1 MKNKLIKLF
10 TIIIAIIGLTSFLV
24 VPTPTYADSCDDPC
38 TCPSIPD
45 DIKAASGCPGYGDT
59 NDHLADTAMNILNGV
74 LGILAVVAVVVIV
87 IGGIRFMT
95 SAGDANKAKQA
106 KSTIL
111 YACIGLVVAALAG
124 IIVNFV
130 AKTLILK
137 TLQENSGSDL
147 PSIIIGIIN
156 NALGILAAVAVV
168 IIVISGVRFMTSAG
182 DASKVKS
189 AKDAIL
195 YACIGL
201 AVIALAAIIV
211 NFVIKTIL
219 AQGTA

>member
-10 TIIIAIIGLTSFLV
+10 TVIIAIIGLTNFALAPV
-24 VPTPTYADSCDDPC
+24 YADSCTDPC
-38 TCPSIPD
+38 DKGCSIPD
-45 DIKAASGCPGYGDT
+45 EIKAASGCPGYGDT
-59 NDHLADTAMNILNGV
+59 NDHLADTAINILNGI

-106 KSTIL
+106 KNTIL

-124 IIVNFV
+124 VIVNFV
-130 AKTLILK
+130 AKTLIIK

-189 AKDAIL
+189 AKDTIL